1 LELCRRGDRPASA
14 ASVLYLLAWEAGLSG
29 DRQRARAFLREAL
42 QVLDDEAQLSVR
54 ADVLSEA
61 ALTLEKTA
69 PRTAGRLLGAADAAF
84 ALRGISRGVPARERI
99 ESLQSRLEARLGE
112 EALAAALGQGAR
124 LSIDEAIAEALV
136 AVDT

>member
-1 LELCRRGDRPASA
+1 
-14 ASVLYLLAWEAGLSG
+14 
-29 DRQRARAFLREAL
+29 
-42 QVLDDEAQLSVR
+42 
-54 ADVLSEA
+54 
-61 ALTLEKTA
+61 
-69 PRTAGRLLGAADAAF
+69 LLGAADAAF

-112 EALAAALGQGAR
+112 DELAAALGQGAR